1 MKICILGD
9 IHGRTIWK
17 QIIEKENPDKIIFLG
32 DYVATHDNISAAEQ
46 INNLNEILSYKE
58 DSSDKVILLR
68 GNHCLQHLGYYW
80 ASCSGLNYEVYQ
92 YMSENSFK
100 ERFLNLT
107 QWIYIDKNLKT
118 VFSHAGISSVW
129 MNNAHVDNIYNI
141 NQLKP
146 SELFAFIPDSL
157 YDYYGNSVT
166 QPPVWIRPQTL
177 CTCNIKDW
185 DQVVGHTPVKQ
196 DIINM
201 KESTKYKRNI
211 WLCDALGINKYLI
224 INNGIF
230 IPSKL

>member
-58 DSSDKVILLR
+58 DNSDKVILLR
-68 GNHCLQHLGYYW
+68 GNHDVQHLGYYW

-100 ERFLNLT
+100 EHFLNLT
-107 QWIYIDKNLKT
+107 QWIYIDENLKT
-118 VFSHAGISSVW
+118 IFSHAGISSVW

>member
-1 MKICILGD
+1 
-9 IHGRTIWK
+9 
-17 QIIEKENPDKIIFLG
+17 
-32 DYVATHDNISAAEQ
+32 
-46 INNLNEILSYKE
+46 
-58 DSSDKVILLR
+58 
-68 GNHCLQHLGYYW
+68 
-80 ASCSGLNYEVYQ
+80 
-92 YMSENSFK
+92 MSENSFK

-107 QWIYIDKNLKT
+107 QWVYIDENLKT

-146 SELFAFIPDSL
+146 SELFAFIADSP

-196 DIINM
+196 DIINI